1 MRVLG
6 LDTATSATAVGLL
19 ELAADGRELIAIERR
34 DDPPPRTRPRHT
46 TALLTLAI
54 DALAEAGID
63 WNDLDLLAVG
73 TGPGTFTGL
82 RIGISTARALARARE
97 LPIVGVS
104 TLRSLA
110 SAAVA
115 PAHAQDRLALAVLD
129 ARRAEVFA
137 AGWSDP
143 GAPSEPL
150 IAPDAFAPDRL
161 AEALAGTDERWL
173 AVGEGA
179 VAFRQVL
186 ERSGARVPD
195 DGAAL
200 HRASALTHCRLATGL
215 RPQNPNDVRP
225 EYIRLPDAELTLRAG
240 APPQATT

>member
-6 LDTATSATAVGLL
+6 FDTATSATVVGLL
-19 ELAADGRELIAIERR
+19 ELTADGRELTAIERR

-46 TALLTLAI
+46 SALLALAI
-54 DALAEAGID
+54 DALDEVGIG
-63 WNDLDLLAVG
+63 WEELDLLAVG

-110 SAAVA
+110 SAAA
-115 PAHAQDRLALAVLD
+115 AAAQAQDRRALAVLD
-129 ARRAEVFA
+129 ARRGEVFV
-137 AGWSDP
+137 AGWADP
-143 GAPSEPL
+143 EAPRTPL
-150 IAPDAFAPDRL
+150 IAPAAVAPERL
-161 AEALAGTDERWL
+161 AAGLPETGERWL

-215 RPQNPNDVRP
+215 RPQNPNHVRP
-225 EYIRLPDAELTLRAG
+225 DYIRLPDAELTLRAG
-240 APPQATT
+240 PPKATT

>member
-19 ELAADGRELIAIERR
+19 ELAADGHELTAIERR

-46 TALLTLAI
+46 SALLALAI
-54 DALAEAGID
+54 EALDEAGIG
-63 WNDLDLLAVG
+63 WGQLDLLAVG

-110 SAAVA
+110 AAAA
-115 PAHAQDRLALAVLD
+115 PAARAQDRLALAVLD
-129 ARRAEVFA
+129 ARRGEVFA
-137 AGWSDP
+137 AGWSNP
-143 GAPSEPL
+143 EAPDTPL
-150 IAPDAFAPDRL
+150 IAPAAVAPEGL
-161 AEALAGTDERWL
+161 AAGLARTGKRWL
-173 AVGEGA
+173 AVGDGA

-200 HRASALTHCRLATGL
+200 HRTSALTHCRLATGL

-225 EYIRLPDAELTLRAG
+225 EYIRIPDAELTLRAG
-240 APPQATT
+240 AS

>member
-6 LDTATSATAVGLL
+6 FDTATSATAVGLL
-19 ELAADGRELIAIERR
+19 ELAADGRELTAIERR

-46 TALLTLAI
+46 SALLALAI
-54 DALAEAGID
+54 DALDEAGVGWD
-63 WNDLDLLAVG
+63 ELDLLAVG

-82 RIGISTARALARARE
+82 RIGISTARAVARARE
-97 LPIVGVS
+97 MPIVGVS

-110 SAAVA
+110 SAAA
-115 PAHAQDRLALAVLD
+115 GAAQAQNRLALAVLD
-129 ARRAEVFA
+129 ARRSEAFA
-137 AGWSDP
+137 AGWADP
-143 GAPSEPL
+143 GAPGKPL
-150 IAPDAFAPDRL
+150 IAPAAVAPARL
-161 AEALAGTDERWL
+161 AAELAETGDRWL

-186 ERSGARVPD
+186 ERSGAHVPD

-200 HRASALTHCRLATGL
+200 HRVSALTHCRLATGL

-225 EYIRLPDAELTLRAG
+225 EYLRLPDAELSLRTG
-240 APPQATT
+240 VS

>member
-6 LDTATSATAVGLL
+6 LDTATSATVAGVL
-19 ELAADGRELIAIERR
+19 ELTADGRELTAIERR

-46 TALLTLAI
+46 SALLALAI
-54 DALAEAGID
+54 EALDEAGIG
-63 WNDLDLLAVG
+63 WGDLDLLAVG

-110 SAAVA
+110 SAAAVA
-115 PAHAQDRLALAVLD
+115 AQAQDRLALAVVD
-129 ARRAEVFA
+129 ARRGEVFA
-137 AGWSDP
+137 AGWADAGEP
-143 GAPSEPL
+143 GAPL
-150 IAPDAFAPDRL
+150 IAPAALAPEQLAAAL
-161 AEALAGTDERWL
+161 AETGQRWL
-173 AVGEGA
+173 AVGDGA
-179 VAFRQVL
+179 IAFREVL
-186 ERSGARVPD
+186 ERSGARVPE

-200 HRASALTHCRLATGL
+200 HRVSALTHCRLATGL

-225 EYIRLPDAELTLRAG
+225 RYIRLPDAELTLRAG
-240 APPQATT
+240 AAKATT

>member
-19 ELAADGRELIAIERR
+19 ELAADGRELTAIERR
-34 DDPPPRTRPRHT
+34 DDPPPGTRPRHT
-46 TALLTLAI
+46 SALLALAI
-54 DALAEAGID
+54 DALDAAGVGWD
-63 WNDLDLLAVG
+63 ELDLLAVG

-82 RIGISTARALARARE
+82 RIGISTARALAHARE

-110 SAAVA
+110 AGATAA
-115 PAHAQDRLALAVLD
+115 AQAQGRLPLAVLD
-129 ARRAEVFA
+129 ARRGEVFA
-137 AGWSDP
+137 AGWANP
-143 GAPSEPL
+143 EAPCAPL
-150 IAPDAFAPDRL
+150 IGPAAVGPEGL
-161 AEALAGTDERWL
+161 AAGLPGTHERWL

-195 DGAAL
+195 GGEVL
-200 HRASALTHCRLATGL
+200 HRVSALTHCRLATGL

-225 EYIRLPDAELTLRAG
+225 EYIRLPDAELALRAS
-240 APPQATT
+240 AAKATT

>member
-6 LDTATSATAVGLL
+6 LDTATSATVVGLL
-19 ELAADGRELIAIERR
+19 VLDADGGELIAIERR
-34 DDPPPRTRPRHT
+34 DDPPPRTRPRHAST
-46 TALLTLAI
+46 LLALAI
-54 DALAEAGID
+54 DALNEVGIGWD
-63 WNDLDLLAVG
+63 ELDLLAVG

-82 RIGISTARALARARE
+82 RIGISTARALARALT

-110 SAAVA
+110 SAAA
-115 PAHAQDRLALAVLD
+115 AQAQAQDRLALAVLD
-129 ARRAEVFA
+129 ARRSEVFA
-137 AGWSDP
+137 AGWVDP
-143 GAPSEPL
+143 GAPDTPL
-150 IAPDAFAPDRL
+150 IGPAAVAPEGLAATL
-161 AEALAGTDERWL
+161 AESGERWL

-186 ERSGARVPD
+186 ERSGARVPH

-215 RPQNPNDVRP
+215 APQQPNDVRP
-225 EYIRLPDAELTLRAG
+225 DYIRLPDAELTLRAR
-240 APPQATT
+240 PQAT

>member
-46 TALLTLAI
+46 GALLALAV
-54 DALAEAGID
+54 DALDEVGIGWD
-63 WNDLDLLAVG
+63 DLDLLAVG

-110 SAAVA
+110 SAAGA
-115 PAHAQDRLALAVLD
+115 AARAQDRRALAVLD
-129 ARRAEVFA
+129 ARRGEVFA
-137 AGWSDP
+137 AGWADP
-143 GAPSEPL
+143 GSPRPPL
-150 IAPDAFAPDRL
+150 IAPTAVAPEQLAAGL
-161 AEALAGTDERWL
+161 AETGERWL

-179 VAFRQVL
+179 VAFRAIL
-186 ERSGARVPD
+186 EQAGARVPG
-195 DGAAL
+195 DGEAL

-215 RPQNPNDVRP
+215 RPRKPNDVRP

-240 APPQATT
+240 ALRATT

>member
-19 ELAADGRELIAIERR
+19 ELTADGRELIAIERR

-46 TALLTLAI
+46 SALLALAL
-54 DALAEAGID
+54 DALDEAGIGWD
-63 WNDLDLLAVG
+63 ELDLLAVG

-110 SAAVA
+110 SAAAVA
-115 PAHAQDRLALAVLD
+115 AQAQDRLALAVLD
-129 ARRAEVFA
+129 ARRGEVYA
-137 AGWSDP
+137 AGWADS
-143 GAPSEPL
+143 GALAVPP
-150 IAPDAFAPDRL
+150 IAPAAVAPERL
-161 AEALAGTDERWL
+161 VAVVAESGQRWL
-173 AVGEGA
+173 AVGDGA
-179 VAFRQVL
+179 VAFRQAL

-195 DGAAL
+195 DGAVL

-225 EYIRLPDAELTLRAG
+225 DYIRLPDAELTLRVG
-240 APPQATT
+240 APKATT